1 MCIVFSLLS
10 DNFLY
15 DFEGS
20 IIEELEMKTNYLK
33 F

>member
-1 MCIVFSLLS
+1 MCISFFLLS

-15 DFEGS
+15 DFQGS
-20 IIEELEMKTNYLK
+20 IIDELEMKTNYLK